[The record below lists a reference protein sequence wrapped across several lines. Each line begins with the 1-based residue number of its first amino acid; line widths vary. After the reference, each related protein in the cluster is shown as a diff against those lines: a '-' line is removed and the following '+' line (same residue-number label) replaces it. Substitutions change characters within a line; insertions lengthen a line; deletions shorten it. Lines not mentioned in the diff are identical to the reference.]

1 MKISI
6 RNAGVTLNGNTILE
20 NINFDICDG
29 EHVAIVGRNGAGK
42 TTFLNAL
49 IDPELFEEGIDD
61 EKFSITR
68 IGSYSLGYLNQID
81 FDDESRTLLDEV
93 VKAYQ
98 PLIEMEN
105 RLNNLVEKMQ
115 TDNSPELIKTY
126 TDLEHNFKMNNG
138 YAYKKEYEVMIS
150 KFGFSEADKS
160 KPIKDFSG
168 GERTKICFM
177 KLLLS
182 KPDLLILDEPTN
194 HLDVQ
199 TIEWLETYLK
209 NYSGALIL
217 VSHDRMF
224 LNNVVTKIYEIE
236 YGKMISYSGNYDFY
250 EKEKEVRYNK
260 LLKDY
265 IFQQKEINRLKA
277 IYERFRNKPTKASMA
292 ISRLRQIERMDI
304 IEKPNE
310 EDRKVFRTNLSE
322 IELSSKKVIRLKDL
336 EFGYNG
342 VPLNKISLDIKRGD
356 KIGIIGANGIG
367 KSTLLKT
374 ICGVIEPVS
383 GSLEY
388 GLHVKP
394 GYFDQSL
401 AMIDRNNTVL
411 REFRDHLPSLTEVEC
426 RRALGSFL
434 FKGDDVH
441 KSLNVLSGGEKVRL
455 ELCKILYDKPNL
467 LVLDEPTNHMDIL
480 GKEHLENILDE
491 YEGTIVFVSHDRYF
505 VRKIAKSLL
514 VFEDNEIKFYPY
526 GYDEYIKERTGREV
540 IAQKEIKSKVEVVK
554 QVELPKFNFKETKK
568 ELNKVENEIIKI
580 EVKIDE
586 LTSELYNEEV
596 YNDFNKS
603 NALNEKIKKYKEE
616 LSVLNIK
623 WEELTDILMES

>member
-1 MKISI
+1 
-6 RNAGVTLNGNTILE
+6 
-20 NINFDICDG
+20 
-29 EHVAIVGRNGAGK
+29 
-42 TTFLNAL
+42 
-49 IDPELFEEGIDD
+49 
-61 EKFSITR
+61 
-68 IGSYSLGYLNQID
+68 
-81 FDDESRTLLDEV
+81 
-93 VKAYQ
+93 
-98 PLIEMEN
+98 MEN

-616 LSVLNIK
+616 LNVLNIK